1 MQEPSTE
8 RKISSSPVRLSTEKR
23 QTLILSGL
31 SGAGKSS
38 ILAMLEDLGY
48 EVVDNPPLEILETL
62 ADHSSERRAIGID
75 VRSYGFKA
83 EALLN
88 KLQKLRENKNLSIE
102 LLYTTAD
109 EEVLMKRFTATRRR
123 HPLSMHY
130 ESGHHGECASLREG
144 IAKEIALL
152 EPICQAADDVL
163 DTSDLTLP
171 ALRQL
176 VQNRFSGNKDYKMG
190 VTVTS
195 FAFPHGLPRE
205 ADMIFDARFLKNP
218 YYVESLRERTG
229 QDSDVVAH
237 IAEDEDYERFYQKI
251 LEMVKLVLPRFA
263 KEGKKYVT
271 IGIGCSGGRH
281 RSVALTEKLGHDLNV
296 MAQKGLPRDQDF
308 SLTVAHRELKKQTHF
323 QVKANI

>member
-1 MQEPSTE
+1 
-8 RKISSSPVRLSTEKR
+8 
-23 QTLILSGL
+23 
-31 SGAGKSS
+31 
-38 ILAMLEDLGY
+38 MLEDLGY
-48 EVVDNPPLEILETL
+48 EVVDNPPLEILEAL
-62 ADHSSERRAIGID
+62 AEHSSPLRAIGID

-83 EALLN
+83 EALLK
-88 KLQKLRENKNLSIE
+88 KLQKLREKNNLPIK

-130 ESGHHGECASLREG
+130 EAGHQGEHTSLREG

-218 YYVESLRERTG
+218 YYVEALREKTG
-229 QDSDVVAH
+229 QDPEVVAH
-237 IAEDEDYERFYQKI
+237 IAEDEDYGRFYQAI
-251 LEMVKLVLPRFA
+251 LKMVELVLPRFA

-281 RSVALTEKLGHDLNV
+281 RSVALTEKLGHDLQALI
-296 MAQKGLPRDQDF
+296 AQGLPREQDF
-308 SLTVAHRELKKQTHF
+308 SLTIAHRELKKQ
-323 QVKANI
+323 QKL